1 MLWNLRS
8 VLILSF
14 MGISFLLLTAT
25 PSVTNPPSATTF
37 SEGSPIQNQRVAI
50 CLAGDARTF
59 SLPLVHQSILD
70 RVVHPISRQYKTD
83 LFFSIAIDDEARS
96 LTHKMQE
103 LTNAIKQFNPVVTNI
118 ESAGIYNGHSRK
130 VNQLHERFEWLRAP
144 ERCGPASEENIIR
157 LPHTLY
163 RASQCLDAISK
174 YEQKSGVKYDWVYRL
189 RPDIVM
195 FDDIV
200 TPDFLQDDVYYTNQ
214 GRTNVTLRMG
224 KYWISNYG
232 HGGYGAIAD
241 QMGISSRRVADI
253 MLRAWNAVDDCEL
266 YHTGFVSLPEDTLR
280 FWALKLNQPYAAIPL
295 NWAIVRQDSGAH
307 CKPLYYQHGI
317 SPNGKLAD
325 WKRLIT
331 DCYQFN
337 LQKRHL
343 FPLAGKA
350 KKALEIERYR
360 VRPPTDILTL

>member
-14 MGISFLLLTAT
+14 IGISLLLLAAPPPVPNTLS
-25 PSVTNPPSATTF
+25 PTNST
-37 SEGSPIQNQRVAI
+37 ERSPIKNGRVAI

-70 RVVHPISRQYKTD
+70 RVVYPIARKYKTD
-83 LFFSIAIDDEARS
+83 VFFSIAIDDETRS
-96 LTHKMQE
+96 LAHKMQA
-103 LTNAIKQFNPVVTNI
+103 LTKAVKLFNPVVTNI

-130 VNQLHERFEWLRAP
+130 VNQFHERFEWLKAP
-144 ERCGPASEENIIR
+144 ERCGLSSKDNIIR

-174 YEQKSGVKYDWVYRL
+174 YEQKSGVQYDWVYRL

-200 TPDFLQDDVYYTNQ
+200 TPDFLQHNVYYSNQ
-214 GRTNVTLRMG
+214 GRTNVTMRMG

-241 QMGISSRRVADI
+241 QMGVSSRRVADI

-266 YHTGFVSLPEDTLR
+266 YQTGFVSLPEDTLR

-295 NWAIVRQDSGAH
+295 NWAIVRHDLGAH

-317 SPNGKLAD
+317 SPNGQIAD
-325 WKRLIT
+325 WKRWIT

-337 LQKRHL
+337 VQRRHL

-350 KKALEIERYR
+350 KKALEMERYR